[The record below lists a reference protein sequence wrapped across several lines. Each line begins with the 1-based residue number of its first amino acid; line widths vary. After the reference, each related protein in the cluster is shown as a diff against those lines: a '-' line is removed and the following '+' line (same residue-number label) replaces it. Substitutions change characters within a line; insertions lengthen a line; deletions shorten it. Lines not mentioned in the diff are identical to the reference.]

1 MMSDQELFAR
11 GRSAWLCMDCGKDT
25 YESQEYFMLRNK
37 LWKAVH
43 SAVDGMLCLACTE
56 VRLGRPLTK
65 RDFAPVPVNTLQ
77 ARVCPELA
85 QRMTRVRA

>member
-1 MMSDQELFAR
+1 
-11 GRSAWLCMDCGKDT
+11 
-25 YESQEYFMLRNK
+25 MLRNK